1 MTTFEYS
8 RQLFRRSLHAFAPA
22 ALAVLLLGGCSEPVE
37 TFDRAEPT
45 PVDFTAGLRTR
56 GLHETNQWSKD
67 DLLGI
72 FMVPAGGTVSQAH
85 TGGNNRI
92 YEFTDPDAG
101 TIAPMDGQPM
111 YYPGSDKVDFI
122 AYHYGGGS
130 LNNNNLISL
139 SSMKR
144 FGWDLLYAKTENA
157 DRKSGPVN
165 LAFSRMLGKVRVNL
179 IKGKGMDSNDFLWLE
194 ATLSG
199 MPGSAKVDFNTGTLL
214 EIKDPADIEMES
226 TTAGQGFVA
235 TLETDV
241 LPHEAGQF
249 TGRTIS
255 FESSRMP
262 KRTWNIPDEDDIP
275 AGKVRIY
282 NLTISAR
289 EITCS
294 SCDIRDWT
302 TNDNGT
308 GDATHVTNGLNIERV
323 RIPAGTFLMGSSD
336 GSNIG
341 DKKGTGLNTTAAER
355 DRLDDEIQHRV
366 TLTRDF
372 YMSRYEIT
380 NEQFATFL
388 NDIGVGSDCQFTK
401 KKYPN
406 GLNPDRKL
414 VTDCGDYSQLLIWRY
429 GVKWESENSR
439 WIPMEG
445 YEKHPAVFITWY
457 GAVEFAHW
465 AGGRLPT
472 EAEWEYACRAGTTAA
487 CYFGDDISKV
497 NNYVIHHNNNTVKTT
512 RPVGQKLPNQYGLY
526 DMYGNAWEWCADRY
540 GSYDTADVTDPT
552 GPATGYHRVTR
563 GGAWYNDPEYFRSA
577 YRCIER
583 FAPNHC
589 DSGTGFRVVFD

>member
-101 TIAPMDGQPM
+101 TIAPVDGQPM

-139 SSMKR
+139 SNMKR

-262 KRTWNIPDEDDIP
+262 KRTWNIPDENDIP

-308 GDATHVTNGLNIERV
+308 GDASLVVNIEKV
-323 RIPAGTFLMGSSD
+323 RIPAGTFQMGSPDSD
-336 GSNIG
+336 PNAKS
-341 DKKGTGLNTTAAER
+341 
-355 DRLDDEIQHRV
+355 DEKPRHWVR
-366 TLTRDF
+366 LTRDF
-372 YMSRYEIT
+372 YMGKYEVT
-380 NEQFATFL
+380 RVQYAAFL
-388 NDIGVGSDCQFTK
+388 NAMGIKPPPSGIYILGNVEGYGEQRLFM
-401 KKYPN
+401 
-406 GLNPDRKL
+406 LNRFGWTPKWNEE
-414 VTDCGDYSQLLIWRY
+414 TS
-429 GVKWESENSR
+429 KWEATDD
-439 WIPMEG
+439 IPM
-445 YEKHPAVFITWY
+445 VNVTWY
-457 GAVEFAHW
+457 GAKAFADW
-465 AGGRLPT
+465 VGGRLPT
-472 EAEWEYACRAGTTAA
+472 EAEWEYACRAGTET
-487 CYFGDDISKV
+487 YFFFGDDYSLLGDYAVYSDNQENNGPSRVGSK
-497 NNYVIHHNNNTVKTT
+497 K
-512 RPVGQKLPNQYGLY
+512 PNPWGLY
-526 DMYGNAWEWCADRY
+526 DMHGNIDEWCLDGY
-540 GSYDTADVTDPT
+540 SDYPTADTEAKAVVDPRVPT
-552 GPATGYHRVTR
+552 GDKAIVRNNSFN
-563 GGAWYNDPEYFRSA
+563 ALPEHCRSA
-577 YRCIER
+577 CRSKFGLNDNY
-583 FAPNHC
+583 
-589 DSGTGFRVVFD
+589 STTGFRVVFD